1 MPACADSDILLE
13 PGVVGVCKVRG
24 REQQGQVGNYV
35 VGANV
40 AGPPK
45 VADVLLDE
53 SIV

>member
-1 MPACADSDILLE
+1 
-13 PGVVGVCKVRG
+13 VTG
-24 REQQGQVGNYV
+24 REQHGQVGNYV

-40 AGPPK
+40 AGPRK